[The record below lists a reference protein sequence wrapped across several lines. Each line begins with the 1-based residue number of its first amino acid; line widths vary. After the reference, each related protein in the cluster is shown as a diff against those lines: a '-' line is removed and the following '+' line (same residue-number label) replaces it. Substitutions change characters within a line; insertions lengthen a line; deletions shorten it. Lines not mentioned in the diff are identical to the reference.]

1 MRLRPF
7 LRDGRP
13 GLLTSGLEAAGGQR
27 VAWGLDL
34 VDRGVEPVRGA
45 VGAGDL
51 VAPKC
56 APGSVDLAASQVDT
70 SRLT

>member
-1 MRLRPF
+1 LRGGRLA
-7 LRDGRP
+7 
-13 GLLTSGLEAAGGQR
+13 LLTSGLEAAGGQR

-51 VAPKC
+51 VARKC
-56 APGSVDLAASQVDT
+56 ASGSVDEAAALSGAVMH
-70 SRLT
+70 